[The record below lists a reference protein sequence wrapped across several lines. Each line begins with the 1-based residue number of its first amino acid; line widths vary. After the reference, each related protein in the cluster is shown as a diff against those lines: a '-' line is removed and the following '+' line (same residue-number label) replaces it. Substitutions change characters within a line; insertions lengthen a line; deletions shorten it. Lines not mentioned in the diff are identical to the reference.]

1 MNPVLRERQLIV
13 GNLLSRSREQPL
25 VTSLLGI
32 FCLVLGLLI
41 VIVLQQLGQQDHTA
55 LIASLQRW
63 PFLIWPTIFLL
74 CLAMQRPASH
84 REWVTART
92 SWMAAWPEMPE
103 AMRRWS
109 RWRSFGWAMLQSM
122 GLLVVLAWFN
132 SVARGDDAFHGS
144 HYLLAVLIPI
154 VAWGILPWTV
164 GRPTLSARPVKTPQ
178 AHASSHRNPSPEP
191 VIAQWHRQQ
200 YRSQR
205 WGAGT
210 RWSLGL
216 LLLLIPAGAAAL
228 QVAVALLI
236 GLALVQW
243 SQFWSAG
250 LRVIVQGSALTRA
263 LPLSR
268 RTFAARLSRL
278 PMISVAVLLPAIALV
293 SAAAGMAWAAALL
306 TSLVVGS
313 ALTLYLAAVLAWR
326 DEPSALKWQPL
337 AVLLV
342 FGLLS
347 SSMPFLSPLVWL
359 LLMAGLIRLIVKAP
373 G

>member
-1 MNPVLRERQLIV
+1 MNPVLCERQLIV
-13 GNLLSRSREQPL
+13 GNLLSRLRQQPL
-25 VTSLLGI
+25 VTALLGV

-41 VIVLQQLGQQDHTA
+41 GVVFQRLGQQDHTA
-55 LIASLQRW
+55 LIANLQRW
-63 PFLIWPTIFLL
+63 PFLVWVTIFLI
-74 CLAMQRPASH
+74 CLAMQRPAWR
-84 REWVTART
+84 REWVAGRRG
-92 SWMAAWPEMPE
+92 WMAAWPEMPE
-103 AMRRWS
+103 AMRRW
-109 RWRSFGWAMLQSM
+109 RSFGWAMLQSI
-122 GLLVVLAWFN
+122 GLLAGLAWLG
-132 SVARGDDAFHGS
+132 SVAPGNDAVHGS
-144 HYLLAVLIPI
+144 HFLLAVVIPL
-154 VAWGILPWTV
+154 VAWMILPWTV
-164 GRPTLSARPVKTPQ
+164 ERLTPSERPVRAPQ
-178 AHASSHRNPSPEP
+178 AHASSDRDPSPGP
-191 VIAQWHRQQ
+191 IIAQWHRQQ

-205 WGAGT
+205 WSSGT

-250 LRVIVQGSALTRA
+250 LSVIVQGSALTRA

>member
-13 GNLLSRSREQPL
+13 GNLLSRLRQHPL
-25 VTSLLGI
+25 VTALLGV
-32 FCLVLGLLI
+32 FCLAIGLLI
-41 VIVLQQLGQQDHTA
+41 GVVFGRLGQQDHTA

-63 PFLIWPTIFLL
+63 PFLVWPTIFLL

-84 REWVTART
+84 REWVTARAG
-92 SWMAAWPEMPE
+92 WMAAWPEMPE
-103 AMRRWS
+103 AMQRWS
-109 RWRSFGWAMLQSM
+109 RWQSFGWAMAQSV
-122 GLLVVLAWFN
+122 GLLGVLAWAG
-132 SVARGDDAFHGS
+132 SVAPGDDAFNDS
-144 HYLLAVLIPI
+144 HFLLAVVIPL
-154 VAWGILPWTV
+154 VAWLILPWAV
-164 GRPTLSARPVKTPQ
+164 GRPTASKRPFRTSR
-178 AHASSHRNPSPEP
+178 AHASSDRDLAPEP
-191 VIAQWHRQQ
+191 IIAQWHRQQ

-205 WGAGT
+205 WSAGT

-268 RTFAARLSRL
+268 RTFAARLARL
-278 PMISVAVLLPAIALV
+278 PLTSVAVLLPAIALA
-293 SAAAGMAWAAALL
+293 SAAAGMAFTAALL
-306 TSLVVGS
+306 TSLVLGS
-313 ALTLYLAAVLAWR
+313 ALILYLAAVLAWR
-326 DEPSALKWQPL
+326 DDPSALKWQPL

-347 SSMPFLSPLVWL
+347 VSMPFLSPLVWL
-359 LLMAGLIRLIVKAP
+359 LLMAGLIRLIVREP